1 MADLHKTQF
10 GNADSCPF
18 SHALSHN
25 RSQPS
30 SAKHRAA
37 PIPLILRPN
46 RQPPIGRDV
55 AYILNRGRGF
65 KGPNIRILV
74 MENQDMAKVER
85 IRELVT
91 GSVDLEYV
99 RQKTEAGWKLVA
111 MEFRREL
118 PGDSDD
124 QAVIVEEIPYGLRVA
139 SDCSRLEE
147 DPEEREVLVQMME
160 LIVQDYSITLVAS
173 ELNKRRLRTRS
184 GSPWTPV
191 SVFNML
197 PRLIEVGPQIFTS
210 DEWDERRKHLLNL
223 V

>member
-1 MADLHKTQF
+1 
-10 GNADSCPF
+10 
-18 SHALSHN
+18 
-25 RSQPS
+25 
-30 SAKHRAA
+30 
-37 PIPLILRPN
+37 
-46 RQPPIGRDV
+46 
-55 AYILNRGRGF
+55 
-65 KGPNIRILV
+65 
-74 MENQDMAKVER
+74 MAKVER

-91 GSVDLEYV
+91 GSVDLDYV

-111 MEFRREL
+111 MEWRRES
-118 PGDSDD
+118 PGDKLEQSI
-124 QAVIVEEIPYGLRVA
+124 IVEEIPYGLRVA

-147 DPEEREVLVQMME
+147 DPGEREVLVQMME

-173 ELNKRRLRTRS
+173 ELNKRGLRTRS
-184 GSPWTPV
+184 GGRWTPV